1 LYVVWHVSEPAPPHT
16 ERPLSEED
24 SEPPSL
30 WPNSMMT
37 MSLGCTALMISS
49 KRPSRVKER
58 ELRPPMAL
66 LTTGRET
73 EKGK

>member
-1 LYVVWHVSEPAPPHT
+1 
-16 ERPLSEED
+16 
-24 SEPPSL
+24 
-30 WPNSMMT
+30 

-66 LTTGRET
+66 LTTGRESEYGT
-73 EKGK
+73 NTPQPVCVTLDS

>member
-1 LYVVWHVSEPAPPHT
+1 MPLPGHT
-16 ERPLSEED
+16 ERPLSVGV

-37 MSLGCTALMISS
+37 MSLALTVLTMSV
-49 KRPSRVKER
+49 KRPSTVYER

-66 LTTGRET
+66 LTTDVVSEYGR
-73 EKGK
+73 